1 MRQRPKSRWISVA
14 ADGTPD
20 EPPDPVNGRRSVAVG
35 KVDDFVVGVA
45 GGNRLPA
52 HVLDRFRK
60 RGYGLGWRVPV
71 NFSDGISRELDMLV
85 DDDFPY
91 TPPRIA
97 VANGPG
103 VLAWPHLEADGLLCI
118 LSSDAAVS
126 NEDAARVMKYVLGE
140 ACRLIEDS
148 ITGDNAEDFRQEFL
162 SYWELAA
169 DKGSRSFVGLLEP
182 QGPGRRVSVWR
193 GQQARIV
200 GESPQA
206 LRRWL
211 PRWGAKKGQGQDYI
225 LYDGV
230 LIWLAEPLL
239 PAEYPHTADGVRALA
254 RARSPEAVSVLEEL
268 AASGAAEIDVVVGAP
283 TPHGAC
289 FAAITLRVP
298 RQAGS
303 AGRRGDLLAK
313 GFRPG
318 HVPRSLLIDR
328 YLSGGAKVIKSKIAR
343 ADHHW
348 IHGRHQDP
356 RQERLRH
363 VRVAILGCGSVG
375 GSLARLLAQAGVGN
389 LLLVDPDIMNWPNV
403 GRHELGAASVSNAK
417 APELAQQI
425 EKAYPHLGEIAWR
438 RERVGPKTRKLVG
451 ELASYDL
458 IVSTMGNWAAESFL
472 NDVHQESDDYPP
484 ILYGWLEPNAAAAH
498 AVFVPRG
505 GACFRCGMDEKGQ
518 PNLKVTNWPEENVGF
533 QAPACGAIFT
543 PYGPAELCWAHA
555 LLAEAAIGA
564 LMGEFAIASHRIW
577 IGSRGRIE
585 AAGGAWAR
593 EWVKEMGDPRNG
605 GVTASRP
612 WPPSSSCPVCIR
624 RARAA

>member
-1 MRQRPKSRWISVA
+1 MG
-14 ADGTPD
+14 AD
-20 EPPDPVNGRRSVAVG
+20 
-35 KVDDFVVGVA
+35 A
-45 GGNRLPA
+45 G
-52 HVLDRFRK
+52 H
-60 RGYGLGWRVPV
+60 
-71 NFSDGISRELDMLV
+71 LV
-85 DDDFPY
+85 DDGFPY

-97 VANGPG
+97 VADGPD

-126 NEDAARVMKYVLGE
+126 SEDAAAVMKCILGE

-162 SYWELAA
+162 SYWDLAA
-169 DKGSRSFVGLLEP
+169 DKGSRSFIGLLEP

-193 GQQARIV
+193 GQQAHIV
-200 GESPQA
+200 GESPKA

-211 PRWGAKKGQGQDYI
+211 QRWGAKKGKGQDYI
-225 LYDGV
+225 ICDGV

-239 PAEYPHTADGVRALA
+239 PAEYPRTAVDVRALT
-254 RARSPEAVSVLEEL
+254 RERSSEAVSVLEEL
-268 AASGAAEIDVVVGAP
+268 AASGAAEIDVFMGAR

-289 FAAITLRVP
+289 FAAITLRPP

-303 AGRRGDLLAK
+303 AGRKGDPLVK

-328 YLSGGAKVIKSKIAR
+328 YLSGGVKVTKSRIER

-348 IHGRHQDP
+348 IHGRDQDP

-363 VRVAILGCGSVG
+363 ARVAILGCGSVG

-389 LLLVDPDIMNWPNV
+389 LLLVDPDILKWPNV

-417 APELAQQI
+417 ALELARHI

-438 RERVGPKTRKLVG
+438 QERVGPKTRKLVG

-458 IVSTMGNWAAESFL
+458 IVSTMGNWAGESFL
-472 NDVHQESDDYPP
+472 NDVHWESDHYPP

-498 AVFVPRG
+498 AVFVPKSE
-505 GACFRCGMDEKGQ
+505 ACFRCGVDDKGQ
-518 PNLKVTNWPEENVGF
+518 PNLKVTKWLEGSGDF

-555 LLAEAAIGA
+555 LLAEAAMDA
-564 LMGEFAIASHRIW
+564 LMGEVATAFHRIW

-585 AAGGAWAR
+585 TAGGTWAMQ
-593 EWVKEMGDPRNG
+593 WVREMGGPGDG
-605 GVTASRP
+605 GITVSRP
-612 WPPSSSCPVCIR
+612 WPASSSCPVCMR